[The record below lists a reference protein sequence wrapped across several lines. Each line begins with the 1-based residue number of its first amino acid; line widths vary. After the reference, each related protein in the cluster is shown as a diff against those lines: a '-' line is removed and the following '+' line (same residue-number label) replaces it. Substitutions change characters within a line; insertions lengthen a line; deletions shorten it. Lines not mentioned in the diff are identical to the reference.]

1 MVPYNKYYGYCEEQ
15 CLKKSACKLE
25 PIQQFS
31 MNLVVT
37 TSIQSVMVCPL
48 LNLKSGVMKMKVPNW
63 QHHSKKEA
71 KRKLKPQALRSARE
85 RRRHLINSLLN
96 PSKRRVSS
104 YYGFIP
110 NQTHGSSTRSQVT
123 ISTVACY

>member
-15 CLKKSACKLE
+15 CLKKSAFKLE

-63 QHHSKKEA
+63 QHHSSKER

-85 RRRHLINSLLN
+85 RRRHLINRLTV
-96 PSKRRVSS
+96 KKQRRFSCIIGIS
-104 YYGFIP
+104 
-110 NQTHGSSTRSQVT
+110 NENTDGSSARNQVT
-123 ISTVACY
+123 TSEVTCY

>member
-15 CLKKSACKLE
+15 CLKKSAFKLE

-96 PSKRRVSS
+96 PSKRRVLS

-110 NQTHGSSTRSQVT
+110 NEMHGSSTGNQIPSRT
-123 ISTVACY
+123 IACY